1 MAERVKNFRTA
12 KLMKKMLYLSYTR
25 LDYSL
30 NAVYINGLRQNG
42 VEVLCFKLPSK
53 GIGGHLKALRFVRD
67 NKKDSD
73 ALLVGY
79 DSSNLA
85 VFLRLFYWKRIIYCA
100 VLPVYERLVFSRGL
114 ASPWSF
120 KGIYYWLIDILAFRF
135 SNLIMIES
143 NQQIEYVSK
152 SYFVSKKKLFR
163 AWIGVDEVNFYYDSS
178 IIKFPVFTVL
188 FRGALMPEAG
198 AEYVIEA
205 AKVLEGENIRFI
217 MQSGGMLLSK
227 IEKIRRELNPK
238 NLEFKSDFLPYEE
251 LRILMQ
257 KCHLSLGQLSVHP
270 RLNRT
275 IPHKVYESLI
285 MKLPYLTASNKG
297 ILELVKD
304 GETCLTCEPANSRSL
319 ADKILWAKNNSQE
332 LEKIAKNGHEFYI
345 QNLTP
350 QIIARKLL
358 DKIESPV

>member
-1 MAERVKNFRTA
+1 
-12 KLMKKMLYLSYTR
+12 MKRILYLSYTR

-53 GIGGHLKALRFVRD
+53 GIGGHLKALSFVRD
-67 NKKDSD
+67 KKKDSD
-73 ALLVGY
+73 ALIVGY

-85 VFLRLFYWKRIIYCA
+85 IFLRPFYWKKIIYCA

-114 ASPWSF
+114 ASPRSF

-135 SNLIMIES
+135 SDLIMFES
-143 NQQIEYVSK
+143 NQQIEYVNK
-152 SYFVSKKKLFR
+152 SYFVPKKKLFR
-163 AWIGVDEVNFYYDSS
+163 AWIGVNEDNFYYDSS
-178 IIKFPVFTVL
+178 ISKFPAFTVI

-205 AKVLEGENIRFI
+205 AKSLEGENIRFI

-227 IEKIRRELNPK
+227 TEKIRRELNPK
-238 NLEFKSDFLPYEE
+238 NLELKSDLMPYEE

-257 KCHLSLGQLSVHP
+257 KCHLSLGQLSDHP
-270 RLNRT
+270 RLDRT
-275 IPHKVYESLI
+275 IPHKAYESLV
-285 MKLPYLTASNKG
+285 MKLPYLTATNKG
-297 ILELVKD
+297 ILELVKA
-304 GETCLTCEPANSRSL
+304 GETCLTCEPANTRSL
-319 ADKILWAKNNSQE
+319 VDKILWAKNNSQE
-332 LEKIAKNGHEFYI
+332 LEKIVKNSYEFYTH
-345 QNLTP
+345 NLTS

-358 DKIESPV
+358 DKMQSLV